1 MIEINLPWIDTAL
14 LPNRANGRNWRATAS
29 AKKDAKQTG
38 KFEARRSCAIG
49 VIDPL
54 TDHSLHIIF
63 RPPRIPGPDVDGVL
77 SAMKPMLDGIAEAL
91 GVNDRRFNP
100 IMITRGP
107 TVKGGSIT
115 VLIDDIPFT

>member
-1 MIEINLPWIDTAL
+1 
-14 LPNRANGRNWRATAS
+14 
-29 AKKDAKQTG
+29 
-38 KFEARRSCAIG
+38 
-49 VIDPL
+49 
-54 TDHSLHIIF
+54 
-63 RPPRIPGPDVDGVL
+63 
-77 SAMKPMLDGIAEAL
+77 MKPMLDGIAEAL